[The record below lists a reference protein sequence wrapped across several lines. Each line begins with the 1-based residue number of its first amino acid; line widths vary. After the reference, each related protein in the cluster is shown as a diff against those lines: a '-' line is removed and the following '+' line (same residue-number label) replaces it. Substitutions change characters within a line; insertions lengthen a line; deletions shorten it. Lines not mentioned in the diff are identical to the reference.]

1 MRFVAH
7 DAMSTSHLD
16 ATTTSTEHDRKWWTL
31 GVVCMAVFMLLLDVT
46 VVNNALPSI
55 QKDLGSSFSDLQWVV
70 DAYALVLAAFLLSF
84 GSLADLVGRRRVFVV
99 GLGVFSAAS
108 LLCGLSTDPL
118 MLNLA
123 RAIQGAG
130 AAGMFACSA
139 ALIAGAFPPQ
149 ERGTAFGIFGGTIGG
164 AVAIGPLV
172 GGAITEGIGW
182 EWVFF
187 VNVPIGIAAILIAL
201 MRVAESRDPRS
212 GHIDVTGFATFSA
225 SLCLLVFAL
234 VRGNAEGWGSPLI
247 VSFLIGAGA
256 LLAAFVAVER
266 RSPDPMF
273 DLTLFRK
280 PSFTGAAIVG
290 FALSASMF
298 SMFLYLSLYLQNV
311 LGFSP
316 LEAGLRFLPLTL
328 LSFFV
333 APIAGRLSGRVIPI
347 RVLLGFGMLLVSVGL
362 VLQGGPGADSGWT
375 HFLPGFV
382 LAGIGIGMIN
392 PPLATTQVGVVPP
405 QRSGMASG
413 IGGTFRQVGIA
424 TGIAALGAIFQHAV
438 AAKTIAALPA
448 APHGGGDL
456 GATLSSGNVGSALRA
471 VPPAQRQRFVEA
483 FHTGFAGALN
493 EILVIAAIV
502 AFLGAVAGF
511 ALVRREDFVA
521 AGDQVAEP
529 EDRSELPAD
538 AALPKAQPV

>member
-1 MRFVAH
+1 
-7 DAMSTSHLD
+7 MSTTHLE
-16 ATTTSTEHDRKWWTL
+16 ATTTSTEHDSKWWTL
-31 GVVCMAVFMLLLDVT
+31 GVVCIAVFMLLLDVT

-70 DAYALVLAAFLLSF
+70 DAYALTLAALLLSL
-84 GSLADLVGRRRVFVV
+84 GSLADLVGRRRGFVL

-108 LLCGLSTDPL
+108 LLCGVSAGPL

-123 RAIQGAG
+123 RAGPGPG

-139 ALIAGAFPPQ
+139 ALIAGAFPPE
-149 ERGTAFGIFGGTIGG
+149 ERGAAFGIFGGTIGG
-164 AVAIGPLV
+164 AVAVGPLV

-201 MRVAESRDPRS
+201 ARVAESRDPRS
-212 GHIDVTGFATFSA
+212 GHIDVTGFATFSGG
-225 SLCLLVFAL
+225 LCLLVFAL
-234 VRGNAEGWGSPLI
+234 VRGNAEGWGSALI
-247 VSFLIGAGA
+247 VSFLIAAGA
-256 LLAAFVAVER
+256 LLVAFVAIER
-266 RSPDPMF
+266 RKADPMF

-280 PSFTGAAIVG
+280 PSFTGAAIVA
-290 FALSASMF
+290 FTLSASMF

-311 LGFSP
+311 LGLSP

-347 RVLLGFGMLLVSVGL
+347 RVLLGLGMLFVSVGL
-362 VLQGGPGADSGWT
+362 VLQGGLDADSEWT
-375 HFLPGFV
+375 HFLPGFI
-382 LAGIGIGMIN
+382 LAGFGIGLIN
-392 PPLATTQVGVVPP
+392 PPLATTQVGVVSP

-413 IGGTFRQVGIA
+413 IGSTFRQVGIA
-424 TGIAALGAIFQHAV
+424 TGIAALGAVFQHAV
-438 AAKTIAALPA
+438 AAKTIDALGSP
-448 APHGGGDL
+448 PRLGGDL
-456 GATLSSGNVGSALRA
+456 AATLSSGKVGGVLRA
-471 VPPAQRQRFVEA
+471 VPSAQRQHFVDA

-493 EILVIAAIV
+493 EILVIAAIL

-511 ALVRREDFVA
+511 ALVRREDFVLAGARDAGRNKRPGLRDEPGEVETVA
-521 AGDQVAEP
+521 AVA
-529 EDRSELPAD
+529 
-538 AALPKAQPV
+538 